1 MNNPLLEKAKYY
13 LNESNR
19 LTEELDNQIQYSTL
33 LEAVL
38 EELVGTENF
47 LAILEKS
54 GLHPDTLKSYTQ
66 KALKN
71 INTRTGTL
79 EKLSNEKAGSIGD
92 WHRAHQ
98 RAHRA
103 LALPSLDAHEREAA
117 NRDAE
122 ERKFIEISGKE
133 AKEKRI
139 IGNRTRGI
147 GKATS

>member
-1 MNNPLLEKAKYY
+1 MNNSFTQKAQYY

-19 LTEELDNQIQYSTL
+19 LTEELDNQIEYSDV

-47 LAILEKS
+47 LAMIES
-54 GLHPDTLKSYTQ
+54 SPELKKRYT
-66 KALKN
+66 KAALQD
-71 INTRTGTL
+71 INKRTGTL
-79 EKLSNEKAGSIGD
+79 EKLSNAKAGSIGD

-103 LALPSLDAHEREAA
+103 LALPTLDAHNVAA
-117 NRDAE
+117 NDRASE

-133 AKEKRI
+133 ATEKHKIER
-139 IGNRTRGI
+139 RTQGI
-147 GKATS
+147 DRATN